1 MGRAAT
7 WGAVSG
13 LVFASLVIATWGFVA
28 LGLDRDVIDLPG
40 VGILVAPLSVA
51 AATVIVALSAA
62 LALRRRFGGKPGSL
76 WVSLPGSLLAWLAFA
91 LVSGIVASGTRP
103 EPGET
108 DALSPLA
115 SEVAV
120 GLDGPFRSGN
130 RATRGHRHRRGGAF
144 HGSTRRTRSGCRLT
158 LQNSRGRIFRCAR
171 PVAPKTVRTLKL

>member
-1 MGRAAT
+1 MIESSDAELPPDPGSSWARAAT

-120 GLDGPFRSGN
+120 GLSTGPFGL
-130 RATRGHRHRRGGAF
+130 AIVPLAAIVIVAVVL
-144 HGSTRRTRSGCRLT
+144 ST
-158 LQNSRGRIFRCAR
+158 AR
-171 PVAPKTVRTLKL
+171 PAGRDRGAA